1 MVSVIFDL
9 EGTLVDFEWD
19 VAGGVAAATEALVA
33 LGFPEEALPDN
44 YATLLN
50 TAVREADRY
59 GIDPEQARRRVDRI
73 YDRFDA
79 DALDRWQL
87 RDGARDALAAAPSR
101 ALVTNVGREATTTLC
116 EREALTF
123 DVVVTRDDVAL
134 LKPDPSGLT
143 RAASHFT
150 GTPLFVGDSAVD
162 VRAGH
167 EAGLAVALVRG
178 GEAARA
184 DLPEPP
190 AYDLSSLHEL
200 PDLLAELS

>member
-1 MVSVIFDL
+1 MASVIFDL

-19 VAGGVAAATEALVA
+19 VAGGVTEATEALVA
-33 LGFPEEALPDN
+33 LGFPEEALPNN

-59 GIDPEQARRRVDRI
+59 GIDPEQARRRVDRV

-116 EREALTF
+116 EREELTF
-123 DVVVTRDDVAL
+123 DIVVTRDDVEL
-134 LKPDPSGLT
+134 IKPDPSGLA
-143 RAASHFT
+143 RAAAHLA

-167 EAGLAVALVRG
+167 EAGLDVVLVRG
-178 GEAARA
+178 GEDERA

-190 AYDLSSLHEL
+190 EYDLSSLHEL
-200 PDLLAELS
+200 PELLAG

>member
-1 MVSVIFDL
+1 MASVIFDL

-19 VAGGVAAATEALVA
+19 VAGGVTEATEALVA
-33 LGFPEEALPDN
+33 LGFPEGALPNN

-59 GIDPEQARRRVDRI
+59 GIDPEQARRRVDRV

-116 EREALTF
+116 EREELTF
-123 DVVVTRDDVAL
+123 DIVVTRDDVEL
-134 LKPDPSGLT
+134 IKPDPSGLA
-143 RAASHFT
+143 RAAAHLA

-167 EAGLAVALVRG
+167 EAGLDVVLVRG
-178 GEAARA
+178 GEDERA
-184 DLPEPP
+184 DLSEPP
-190 AYDLSSLHEL
+190 EYDLSSLHEL
-200 PDLLAELS
+200 PERLAG